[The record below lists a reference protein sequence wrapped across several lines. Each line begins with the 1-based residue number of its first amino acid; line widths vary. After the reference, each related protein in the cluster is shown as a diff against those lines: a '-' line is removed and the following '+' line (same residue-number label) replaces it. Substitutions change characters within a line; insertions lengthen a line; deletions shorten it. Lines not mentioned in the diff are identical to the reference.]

1 MSVKRFPA
9 DLGGAAI
16 CFLLRKPLTPVISLN
31 ELELEIKAKNKLAA
45 VESTMCVR
53 LMQSRG

>member
-9 DLGGAAI
+9 DLSAAI

-31 ELELEIKAKNKLAA
+31 ELGLEIKAEHKLAA